1 MNISKGKCANILP
14 LGTYAA
20 VGNGINLKKARLTFI
35 PITIPHCGTARYGV
49 LIRWLQ
55 SDSSPFIRD
64 LNPPHESKKVRIGM
78 SLLRFFAGRV
88 VEIPR
93 MECFGISGLRI
104 LPTVAFLYRC
114 TSLYIGRGQVLFQNL
129 LLIIA
134 PSIRGRSEGLLCFQ
148 VFIIA
153 ELLSKVIDII
163 AYKRHEP
170 F

>member
-1 MNISKGKCANILP
+1 MEIYCPWVLMPQFATVSTSKKPGL
-14 LGTYAA
+14 
-20 VGNGINLKKARLTFI
+20 R
-35 PITIPHCGTARYGV
+35 
-49 LIRWLQ
+49 
-55 SDSSPFIRD
+55 SSQ
-64 LNPPHESKKVRIGM
+64 SKKVRMGM

-134 PSIRGRSEGLLCFQ
+134 PSIRGRSERRFFFQ
-148 VFIIA
+148 LFIIA

-163 AYKRHEP
+163 PNERHEP

>member
-1 MNISKGKCANILP
+1 
-14 LGTYAA
+14 
-20 VGNGINLKKARLTFI
+20 
-35 PITIPHCGTARYGV
+35 
-49 LIRWLQ
+49 
-55 SDSSPFIRD
+55 
-64 LNPPHESKKVRIGM
+64 M

-134 PSIRGRSEGLLCFQ
+134 PSIRGRSEGMFCFQ
-148 VFIIA
+148 FFIIA
-153 ELLSKVIDII
+153 ELLTKVIDII
-163 AYKRHEP
+163 PNERHEP
-170 F
+170 FWTQIHWKNPQPDDFLLYVLTVVFFKPSLKCIGWENINSRKLVHCAISEWNEKRHITVKFFGRKLDG

>member
-1 MNISKGKCANILP
+1 MQIYCPWVLMPQLATVSTSKNPGL
-14 LGTYAA
+14 
-20 VGNGINLKKARLTFI
+20 R
-35 PITIPHCGTARYGV
+35 
-49 LIRWLQ
+49 
-55 SDSSPFIRD
+55 SSQ
-64 LNPPHESKKVRIGM
+64 SKKVRIGM

-134 PSIRGRSEGLLCFQ
+134 PSIRGRSEGRLCFQ
-148 VFIIA
+148 LFIIA
-153 ELLSKVIDII
+153 ELLSKVIDSIPNE
-163 AYKRHEP
+163 RHEP

>member
-1 MNISKGKCANILP
+1 MPQLATVSTSKKPGL
-14 LGTYAA
+14 
-20 VGNGINLKKARLTFI
+20 R
-35 PITIPHCGTARYGV
+35 
-49 LIRWLQ
+49 
-55 SDSSPFIRD
+55 SSQ
-64 LNPPHESKKVRIGM
+64 SKKVRMGM

-134 PSIRGRSEGLLCFQ
+134 PSIRGLFTTVPPYTVVNDEFFVPKNSLLISSTPFRGRTEGR
-148 VFIIA
+148 V
-153 ELLSKVIDII
+153 LLSVFHHSRIFEQSNR
-163 AYKRHEP
+163 YYPE
-170 F
+170 